1 MTSMEGTVT
10 LLTLRTFALI
20 SITNLTKLN
29 TSHLCFAFIVKEFL
43 AIIES
48 ASLITSLEEVE
59 LTLTCLAL
67 QVTYHFTHWKVI
79 WKNSLKSS
87 GYRKMAFAVAGR
99 TCETTCGRVCSK
111 HMQKDWFSEHEQD
124 GASIARPAKR
134 SVNGCKSISNTL
146 DGIKRSVDA
155 TSSSLD
161 ES

>member
-10 LLTLRTFALI
+10 SLTLQTFALI
-20 SITNLTKLN
+20 SITDLTKLN

-48 ASLITSLEEVE
+48 ASLITSLEAVE
-59 LTLTCLAL
+59 LTLTCLTL

-79 WKNSLKSS
+79 WKTSLKAS
-87 GYRKMAFAVAGR
+87 GYRKMAKRA
-99 TCETTCGRVCSK
+99 CEATCGQVCSK
-111 HMQKDWFSEHEQD
+111 HMQKDWFSEHERD
-124 GASIARPAKR
+124 GASIARPVKR